1 MNFKSD
7 KIGESRCLVFICIPC
22 GNKMNNYAGV
32 FWCLHLL
39 ERKKCKQKYIQ
50 DSVIAVWFTI
60 RGLDSQTGCNNKQKY
75 VRFSYGIYYQ
85 INCRLYRVSQEN
97 LLNDYFGSYWC
108 DKNVYITKVVDF
120 FPNFQNLAT
129 EKQHRVRGVDF

>member
-50 DSVIAVWFTI
+50 DSVIAVWLLFVGQI
-60 RGLDSQTGCNNKQKY
+60 VRPAAIISKNMCDSVT
-75 VRFSYGIYYQ
+75 
-85 INCRLYRVSQEN
+85 
-97 LLNDYFGSYWC
+97 
-108 DKNVYITKVVDF
+108 VYITRLIVSCTECLRKIYLMTISVHIG
-120 FPNFQNLAT
+120 AT
-129 EKQHRVRGVDF
+129 KMFILRKLSIFSRTFRIWQQKNNTV